1 MRHDSG
7 MGLDLPAI
15 ASRCPKTGVTRVN
28 LPFSLQA
35 TSALSIETA
44 MNTRRVL
51 PVSSS
56 AASAT
61 ATVRALSS
69 TLLLLGLTGDR
80 RAR

>member
-1 MRHDSG
+1 MNQYMSDRN
-7 MGLDLPAI
+7 LP
-15 ASRCPKTGVTRVN
+15 RP
-28 LPFSLQA
+28 PFSLQA
-35 TSALSIETA
+35 IPALSIEA
-44 MNTRRVL
+44 SMNTRRVL

-56 AASAT
+56 VAFAT

>member
-1 MRHDSG
+1 M
-7 MGLDLPAI
+7 
-15 ASRCPKTGVTRVN
+15 
-28 LPFSLQA
+28 
-35 TSALSIETA
+35 ETV

-56 AASAT
+56 VAFAT